1 MAEQDLNL
9 KKDESLQS
17 VGNLTESIKSD
28 NSSDP
33 TVSLAEADVAKF
45 EQEDISATKS
55 EYSQSPKTNEKSL
68 NSEKMVDSRK
78 KYSPKSRVTRP
89 KNISKIEQISDHG
102 LRQRAILENAMR
114 KSIVLALIIAIA
126 VAALLHFSVM
136 SLKYYQSRRM
146 DAVSD
151 SRDYNYQFLRLG
163 LKSKEAEQDSSYK
176 SNREKV
182 YERLINNSSLKM
194 SSEDLDAYDE
204 KNNDLSQG
212 APSGKENDATDT
224 SLQNDSNLSSKN
236 ISRSEL
242 AKLIN
247 NGPVDYDS
255 VKGLFRD
262 EMYGDVRKM
271 LESKDTIQN
280 LEKVDG
286 GYIQVYPYLKL
297 FAAGEYPLLPRSDEA
312 DDSYF
317 DNACFIGDSL
327 MSVFVA
333 GASYDADF
341 FARPNMTT
349 INVLDEFSFTNK
361 DGKEGKIRDLLTYK
375 EYDKVYLLL
384 GTNEVVFG
392 SASDFAARYKEIIS
406 YIRSQQTKAEI
417 YVMALFPVSAYYEE
431 EGRFPT
437 NGQFCDMNEALL
449 KMCKETGSFFLD
461 YGSYMRGA
469 YGVLPDEAA
478 KDGIHFSLAYVP
490 AWQEYV
496 STHTWQGALSLID
509 PSLKVQTKQEVLK
522 VRRDEEQ
529 VIPELDENGSV
540 IEPSTVGAENGA
552 SSDIDNDDSLQN
564 RDDSDK
570 SKQKIDPRVQEH
582 ADRAIRNNEIAIAED
597 GEKTPS
603 VESLASVYENS
614 FGNEDVDIKE
624 RLDSLYADI
633 RENINFNDNMSSIRS
648 KNISNFYGIDMDK
661 IVDGRILR
669 GSGATAEELLIL
681 RMDDENSAMD
691 ARQILVQYL
700 KKRIDSY
707 RDYVPAELS
716 RLEKANLIRSG
727 KYVYFLVADNSD
739 VLNSIVDKY

>member
-1 MAEQDLNL
+1 
-9 KKDESLQS
+9 
-17 VGNLTESIKSD
+17 
-28 NSSDP
+28 
-33 TVSLAEADVAKF
+33 
-45 EQEDISATKS
+45 
-55 EYSQSPKTNEKSL
+55 
-68 NSEKMVDSRK
+68 
-78 KYSPKSRVTRP
+78 
-89 KNISKIEQISDHG
+89 
-102 LRQRAILENAMR
+102 
-114 KSIVLALIIAIA
+114 
-126 VAALLHFSVM
+126 
-136 SLKYYQSRRM
+136 
-146 DAVSD
+146 
-151 SRDYNYQFLRLG
+151 
-163 LKSKEAEQDSSYK
+163 
-176 SNREKV
+176 
-182 YERLINNSSLKM
+182 
-194 SSEDLDAYDE
+194 
-204 KNNDLSQG
+204 
-212 APSGKENDATDT
+212 
-224 SLQNDSNLSSKN
+224 
-236 ISRSEL
+236 
-242 AKLIN
+242 
-247 NGPVDYDS
+247 
-255 VKGLFRD
+255 
-262 EMYGDVRKM
+262 
-271 LESKDTIQN
+271 
-280 LEKVDG
+280 
-286 GYIQVYPYLKL
+286 
-297 FAAGEYPLLPRSDEA
+297 
-312 DDSYF
+312 
-317 DNACFIGDSL
+317 
-327 MSVFVA
+327 
-333 GASYDADF
+333 
-341 FARPNMTT
+341 
-349 INVLDEFSFTNK
+349 
-361 DGKEGKIRDLLTYK
+361 
-375 EYDKVYLLL
+375 
-384 GTNEVVFG
+384 
-392 SASDFAARYKEIIS
+392 
-406 YIRSQQTKAEI
+406 
-417 YVMALFPVSAYYEE
+417 MALFPVSAYYEE